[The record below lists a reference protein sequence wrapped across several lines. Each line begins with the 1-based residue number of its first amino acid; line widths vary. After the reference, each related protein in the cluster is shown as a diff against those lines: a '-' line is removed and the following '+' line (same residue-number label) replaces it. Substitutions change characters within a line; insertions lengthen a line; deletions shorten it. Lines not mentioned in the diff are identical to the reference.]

1 MLSIHLALA
10 ASCANARCL
19 KFLSAFLAIFFL
31 VFSLICFPLFGYR
44 LVPVSF
50 VVFHAALQTPLISL
64 LQVIS
69 AAMRTYTVT
78 EIPLSAFFFVHDFS

>member
-1 MLSIHLALA
+1 MLSIHIALA
-10 ASCANARCL
+10 ASCANARCP

-31 VFSLICFPLFGYR
+31 VFSLVCFAFFGYR
-44 LVPVSF
+44 LVSMSL

-69 AAMRTYTVT
+69 AAMW
-78 EIPLSAFFFVHDFS
+78 ADAM